1 MENIK
6 ENEGLVRNVEKKR
19 KMAYMNVTV
28 VATGMR
34 MRKKEWVVGLAALK
48 LYSV

>member
-6 ENEGLVRNVEKKR
+6 DNEGLVRNVEKKR

-28 VATGMR
+28 VATGILR
-34 MRKKEWVVGLAALK
+34 MRKKE
-48 LYSV
+48 